1 MYQPSEVPLDG
12 EFPFHEVG
20 QCLIVSVPA
29 DLFGQR
35 REAFQQFLLTSIQR
49 GRLRGLILDLS
60 GVALCDVE
68 DFRALQRT
76 IAMTSLMGT
85 RSILVGLKPT
95 VVQILIESDQLEGLD
110 ALEVTRNVQDA
121 LRLVQAAFPKGT
133 R

>member
-1 MYQPSEVPLDG
+1 MYQPSEFPLDG
-12 EFPFHEVG
+12 EFSFHKLG

-35 REAFQQFLLTSIQR
+35 REAFQRFLLNSIQHE
-49 GRLRGLILDLS
+49 RLRGLILDLS
-60 GVALCDVE
+60 GVELCDVE

-121 LRLVQAAFPKGT
+121 LELLKAASLKGT